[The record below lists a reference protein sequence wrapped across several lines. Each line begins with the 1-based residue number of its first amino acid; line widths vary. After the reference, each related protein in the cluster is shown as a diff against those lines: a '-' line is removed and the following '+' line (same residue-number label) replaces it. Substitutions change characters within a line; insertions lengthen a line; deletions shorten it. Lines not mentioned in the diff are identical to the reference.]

1 MTWEPVRRSRSDE
14 VVEAGTEAGTEAGAG
29 TWTGVKVFSAT
40 KARER
45 AGLGEV
51 VTAWLRETRSQ
62 IVRCEVRQSSDNE
75 FHALTIVLF
84 YREGDVL
91 P

>member
-14 VVEAGTEAGTEAGAG
+14 VVEAGTEAGTEVGAG

-45 AGLGEV
+45 SFLGEV

-84 YREGDVL
+84 YREGA
-91 P
+91 PT